1 MLPLPAHARAQQE
14 LLQPRDQTR
23 QHLLLILQAH
33 NQEGWDLLHKNY
45 EKDVCS
51 MLWIVLPCTFCLL
64 QPTLILDSKASL
76 LPNSSPSVSGKY

>member
-33 NQEGWDLLHKNY
+33 NQEGWDLLH
-45 EKDVCS
+45 
-51 MLWIVLPCTFCLL
+51 
-64 QPTLILDSKASL
+64 
-76 LPNSSPSVSGKY
+76 